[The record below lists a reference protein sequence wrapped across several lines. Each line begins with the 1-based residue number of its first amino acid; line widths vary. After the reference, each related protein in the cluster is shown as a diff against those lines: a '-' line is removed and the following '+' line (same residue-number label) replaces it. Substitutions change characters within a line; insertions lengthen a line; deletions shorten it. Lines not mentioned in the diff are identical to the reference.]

1 MKRGWNDHKLNTTKY
16 AKQGKIEETHT
27 LKYYKIVS
35 IALSNLLKRTKR
47 EQKAP
52 PG

>member
-16 AKQGKIEETHT
+16 AKQAKIEETHT
-27 LKYYKIVS
+27 LKYS
-35 IALSNLLKRTKR
+35 INRSLESQRTKKG
-47 EQKAP
+47 QKAP